1 MTLNMGNRIKDINK
15 RVQKLREER
24 QKVQQVMILRE
35 QTKRL
40 DGIDSANE
48 ELINTIDGLNTL
60 TDGFLKELGIESFQ
74 PETLEALEDGQYPL
88 EAWATEKVGEDWQ
101 VIPDES
107 KVLKMNE
114 TVAKFGRQRDKTRK
128 DGKATI
134 EQEILRGRWNGNE

>member
-1 MTLNMGNRIKDINK
+1 M
-15 RVQKLREER
+15 REER

-88 EAWATEKVGEDWQ
+88 EAWTTEKVGDDWQ

-128 DGKATI
+128 DGRTTI

>member
-1 MTLNMGNRIKDINK
+1 MILNMGNRIKDVNK

-88 EAWATEKVGEDWQ
+88 EAWTTEKVGDDWQ

-128 DGKATI
+128 DGRTTI

>member
-1 MTLNMGNRIKDINK
+1 MGNRIKDVNK

-74 PETLEALEDGQYPL
+74 PETLEALEDGRYPL
-88 EAWATEKVGEDWQ
+88 EAWATEKVGDDWQ

>member
-1 MTLNMGNRIKDINK
+1 MILNMGNRIKDVNK

-24 QKVQQVMILRE
+24 RKVQQVMILRE

-74 PETLEALEDGQYPL
+74 PETLEALEDGRYPL
-88 EAWATEKVGEDWQ
+88 EAWATEKVGDDWQ

-128 DGKATI
+128 DGKVTI
-134 EQEILRGRWNGNE
+134 DQEILRGRWNGNE

>member
-1 MTLNMGNRIKDINK
+1 M
-15 RVQKLREER
+15 
-24 QKVQQVMILRE
+24 
-35 QTKRL
+35 

-74 PETLEALEDGQYPL
+74 PETLEALEDGRYPL